1 LAFHKPFNENSGGDA
16 LPRDRQKK
24 SIISGFHVCQNR
36 TFFGLSTYMTKG
48 DKNVKLGIK
57 DRTLVLYAVQII
69 FFKKG
74 I

>member
-1 LAFHKPFNENSGGDA
+1 MKIQVGMLSPVTV
-16 LPRDRQKK
+16 KK
-24 SIISGFHVCQNR
+24 VNYQWIPCMSEPN
-36 TFFGLSTYMTKG
+36 FFGLSTYMTKG